1 MDSTSNIFDPNK
13 FTDKAINSRMTMV
26 WTALPGIVQ
35 SFDPQALTCEVQPA
49 IKGRMTT
56 EKGIEL
62 VNMPLLL
69 DCPVVFPHA
78 GGCSLT
84 FPIQP
89 GDECLVV
96 FSSRAI
102 DFWWQLGGIQPPAEA
117 RMHDLSDGFVIPGP
131 YSQSRKI
138 SGVSTSALQLR
149 SDDGTAFIEINP
161 SSHNV
166 KCQTNGDFSVQCKN
180 FAVEASASATITSP
194 AIALNGALTNT
205 ASTAAQMT
213 GGLDTT
219 KDVTASGISLKSHT
233 HSNVQNGPG
242 NTGGP
247 Q

>member
-26 WTALPGIVQ
+26 WTALPGIIQ

-102 DFWWQLGGIQPPAEA
+102 D
-117 RMHDLSDGFVIPGP
+117 
-131 YSQSRKI
+131 
-138 SGVSTSALQLR
+138 
-149 SDDGTAFIEINP
+149 
-161 SSHNV
+161 
-166 KCQTNGDFSVQCKN
+166 
-180 FAVEASASATITSP
+180 
-194 AIALNGALTNT
+194 
-205 ASTAAQMT
+205 
-213 GGLDTT
+213 
-219 KDVTASGISLKSHT
+219 
-233 HSNVQNGPG
+233 
-242 NTGGP
+242 
-247 Q
+247 